1 MSNRNRWLVALVTL
15 AGALAG
21 VRSVAGWRALTSRP
35 ANPAAPL
42 LTAGQML
49 DSNIAFYE
57 GVARRDPSGGMALG
71 TLALFYMRRARA
83 TGDFQDVQRSERAAR
98 KSLVNR
104 GAHNTK
110 ARQALTA
117 SLLSEHRFGDALGIA
132 QDLSDRDG
140 SNAAFRASVG
150 EIQMEL
156 GHYDDARATFASVA
170 GNSSDLSVA
179 PRLARWAE
187 LQGHSDSAF
196 RLMNESLLA
205 IVDRPEVPAEQ
216 KAWFWLRMG
225 DLQLRR
231 GLIDE
236 AARDYARG
244 LLAHADDYRLL
255 SAMAKLEGARHDW
268 RAAIDYGERSIA
280 VSFDPATFG
289 IISDSY
295 LALGDSARA
304 EEYAHAMEVAVSRQA
319 TAYHR
324 EWSLFLLNHGRR
336 VSEVLAKAQAEL
348 RTRRDI
354 YGYDVV
360 AWALHASGRDRE
372 ARESISHALALG
384 TQDAMLFYH
393 AALIDRAL
401 GRTELAA
408 SELAHARA
416 LAPYLKAG
424 AAE

>member
-1 MSNRNRWLVALVTL
+1 MSNRIRWAALAL
-15 AGALAG
+15 IGIALAG
-21 VRSVAGWRALTSRP
+21 GLLWHSEVRTKPVHTTVASIRLTP
-35 ANPAAPL
+35 A
-42 LTAGQML
+42 QML

-57 GVARRDPSGGMALG
+57 GVAQRDPTGGMALG

-83 TGDFQDVQRSERAAR
+83 TGDYQDVLRSEAVAR
-98 KSLVNR
+98 QSLSNR

-110 ARQALTA
+110 ARQALAA

-132 QDLSDRDG
+132 QELSKRDE

-156 GHYDDARATFASVA
+156 GHYDDARASFASVA
-170 GNSSDLSVA
+170 GNTSDLSVA

-187 LQGHSDSAF
+187 LQGHPDSAY
-196 RLMNESLLA
+196 RLMNASLLA

-231 GLIDE
+231 GRIDE
-236 AARDYARG
+236 AASDYHRG
-244 LLAHADDYRLL
+244 LAAHTDDYRLL

-268 RAAIDYGERSIA
+268 KSAIDYGERSVA
-280 VSFDPATFG
+280 VSFDPATLG

-295 LALGDSARA
+295 GALGDSARA
-304 EEYAHAMEVAVSRQA
+304 EEYAHAMEVAVSKQA

-324 EWSLFLLNHGRR
+324 AWSLFLLDHGRR
-336 VSEVLAKAQAEL
+336 VSEVLAKAQEEL
-348 RTRRDI
+348 HTRQDI

-360 AWALHASGRDRE
+360 AWALHASGRNPE
-372 ARESISHALALG
+372 ARQMMTHALSLG
-384 TQDAMLFYH
+384 TQDAMLYYH
-393 AALIDRAL
+393 AAIIDRAL
-401 GRTELAA
+401 GKKDVAAHEL
-408 SELAHARA
+408 EHART
-416 LAPYLKAG
+416 LNPYLAMR